1 MNILIEKSLERSL
14 LAVAAAA
21 DHLLKIERL
30 NAAAFLTKKT
40 VAMPLFAGDDKTQPK
55 K

>member
-14 LAVAAAA
+14 LAVA